1 MHLLYRIMSVQSL
14 IHCCMY
20 IYVLTYLFVY
30 LFIYI
35 ICIFLQIQPNLVN
48 LAAAPMSTPA
58 YLPSPPLTGFS
69 SGLALN
75 ASPGQE
81 SSLMLSHN
89 INPPAGFNAGHSKQ
103 GSFPS
108 CSTPLQETTSPG
120 DDIFVP
126 GSATSSD
133 GEATEKMR
141 GKKLRKRK
149 LLEEDG
155 NNDSQAKQAKL

>member
-1 MHLLYRIMSVQSL
+1 MKLGTLLY
-14 IHCCMY
+14 
-20 IYVLTYLFVY
+20 VLVCLFVNLY
-30 LFIYI
+30 N
-35 ICIFLQIQPNLVN
+35 CIFSQIQPNLVN
-48 LAAAPMSTPA
+48 LAAAPLSTPA

-89 INPPAGFNAGHSKQ
+89 INPPAGFNVGHSKQ

-108 CSTPLQETTSPG
+108 CTSLQEITSVG
-120 DDIFVP
+120 DDNSVP

-133 GEATEKMR
+133 GEATEKR
-141 GKKLRKRK
+141 HGKKLRKRK
-149 LLEEDG
+149 FLEEDG